1 MNAAAASRIDRDLF
15 DRLYREF
22 HPLVLV
28 ICRHVL
34 GSFDQAEDA
43 ANDIF
48 VRLLAALEAYDPAQ
62 PFRSWLSKVA
72 GNYCIDL
79 LRKRRSEQRVLR
91 TVDPG
96 APEPAAPLSSPLH
109 KLLGQEEAWVVRDAL
124 VALPEH
130 YFVPLVMRYYSDLSY
145 DEIAEALGTSRT
157 RVAVLI
163 FRAKQKVG
171 RVLARQEAKR
181 KSGRTNSQ
189 QPARR
194 RTKVGQWLETPAFGL
209 PL

>member
-1 MNAAAASRIDRDLF
+1 MSATPANGIDHDSF

-22 HPLVLV
+22 HPRVLA
-28 ICRHVL
+28 ICRHLL
-34 GSFDQAEDA
+34 GSPDQAEDA

-48 VRLLAALEAYDPAQ
+48 ARLPASLRAYNPAQ
-62 PFRSWLSKVA
+62 PFRPWLARVA
-72 GNYCIDL
+72 ANYCIDL
-79 LRKRRSEQRVLR
+79 LRKRRSELRVLLPA
-91 TVDPG
+91 DPE
-96 APEPAAPLSSPLH
+96 APEPAAPSSSPLH
-109 KLLGQEEAWVVRDAL
+109 NLLGQEEAGVLRDAL

-130 YFVPLVMRYYSDLSY
+130 YFVPLVMRYYSELSY

-163 FRAKQKVG
+163 FRAKQKLG
-171 RVLARQEAKR
+171 RVLAEQGALQ
-181 KSGRTNSQ
+181 KSGRRNRKR
-189 QPARR
+189 AAER